1 MSQPTTSLTG
11 RAPALAGA
19 PGGIGAAVVRRLAAG
34 PRVVVTDGRS
44 AAAAE
49 RLTAAGGVVLRY
61 GLVGILLWL
70 GAFKWTPTEAAA
82 IQPLLA
88 HSPLAAWIYGVTD
101 LAGASRLVGAT
112 EIATAL
118 LIALRPWRP
127 ALSAVGSLLAVGT
140 FLVTLS
146 FLATTP
152 GAWARV
158 DGFVVPGAVGSFL
171 VKDVFLLGAALWT
184 AGEAL
189 RAARGRTT
197 R

>member
-1 MSQPTTSLTG
+1 MT
-11 RAPALAGA
+11 A
-19 PGGIGAAVVRRLAAG
+19 PGATLPVPRANARGAVPAGAAVV
-34 PRVVVTDGRS
+34 
-44 AAAAE
+44 AAE
-49 RLTAAGGVVLRY
+49 RLAAAGGAVLRY
-61 GLVGILLWL
+61 GLVGILLWF

-82 IQPLLA
+82 VQPLLA
-88 HSPLAAWIYGVTD
+88 HSPLTAWVYGLTD
-101 LAGASRLVGAT
+101 AAGASRLVGAV
-112 EIATAL
+112 ELLTAL
-118 LIALRPWRP
+118 LVALRPWRP
-127 ALSAVGSLLAVGT
+127 ALSALGSLLAAGT

-158 DGFVVPGAVGSFL
+158 DGFVVPGAAGSFL

-189 RAARGRTT
+189 RAAREVKPDARA